1 VDVLTSLSRPGLA
14 RQEEIRGVSVR
25 RVWMPMR
32 SPAGWIAHTLATIP
46 AHAKLARQADIV
58 HAHTFASA
66 VPAMVTRSRGL
77 PLVVTLHTSHFLRL
91 ARKSA
96 WRPVLRRII
105 GAADYLLATSEEIRA
120 VALDLYA
127 HPRCEAITNAV
138 DTDRFAPRR
147 EAKRRARPR
156 IIVPRRLYPKNGVEY
171 FVRAVPLILREID
184 AEAQVVGDGPERGRL
199 ERLAAELG
207 VAGRIEFLGARENRE
222 MPALLGEAD
231 LAVIPSLVEATSV
244 AALEAMAC
252 GLPVA
257 ASAVGGLPEIVDD
270 TVGALFAPGDPQAL
284 ASAVVSLLRRAD
296 LPALGAAGRR
306 RVVSSWSLMRMVDH
320 HIEIYSELVNE
331 VKTARN

>member
-1 VDVLTSLSRPGLA
+1 
-14 RQEEIRGVSVR
+14 
-25 RVWMPMR
+25 
-32 SPAGWIAHTLATIP
+32 
-46 AHAKLARQADIV
+46 
-58 HAHTFASA
+58 
-66 VPAMVTRSRGL
+66 
-77 PLVVTLHTSHFLRL
+77 
-91 ARKSA
+91 
-96 WRPVLRRII
+96 
-105 GAADYLLATSEEIRA
+105 
-120 VALDLYA
+120 
-127 HPRCEAITNAV
+127 
-138 DTDRFAPRR
+138 
-147 EAKRRARPR
+147 
-156 IIVPRRLYPKNGVEY
+156 
-171 FVRAVPLILREID
+171 
-184 AEAQVVGDGPERGRL
+184 
-199 ERLAAELG
+199 
-207 VAGRIEFLGARENRE
+207 